1 MEKNKKEK
9 CVHTYVYTFE
19 LIIDDILLSFVTAIF
34 NHWNNKRNIC
44 VFLNYFIYVY
54 LYATNAFIRIY
65 FGYTKWMLDETTKAF
80 VQTVTR
86 WTPANFKRNAH
97 YCSVTNSY

>member
-1 MEKNKKEK
+1 MLN
-9 CVHTYVYTFE
+9 
-19 LIIDDILLSFVTAIF
+19 AIF
-34 NHWNNKRNIC
+34 NLIEINRRNKC
-44 VFLNYFIYVY
+44 DFLNYYICVEKLYCYGSYIRRDKCIYTRIW
-54 LYATNAFIRIY
+54 LYTLD
-65 FGYTKWMLDETTKAF
+65 TKWMLDETTKAL

>member
-1 MEKNKKEK
+1 ML
-9 CVHTYVYTFE
+9 T
-19 LIIDDILLSFVTAIF
+19 
-34 NHWNNKRNIC
+34 
-44 VFLNYFIYVY
+44 
-54 LYATNAFIRIY
+54 TNVFIRIWFY
-65 FGYTKWMLDETTKAF
+65 TLVTKWMLDETTKAF